1 MFKGAE
7 AEILTEVLLAKEGQ
21 DYLANVCSIY
31 LASYRYLTAL
41 RNFGFS
47 ITSEMKEIDGMW
59 ESLADLVQNHS
70 KTLELP
76 FAKVRPI
83 TRDCKVRIP

>member
-1 MFKGAE
+1 
-7 AEILTEVLLAKEGQ
+7 
-21 DYLANVCSIY
+21 
-31 LASYRYLTAL
+31 
-41 RNFGFS
+41 
-47 ITSEMKEIDGMW
+47 MKEIDSMW

-83 TRDCKVRIP
+83 TRDCKVPINKNTLYHEKNSRSVYINVKKTTTRSANACMWK